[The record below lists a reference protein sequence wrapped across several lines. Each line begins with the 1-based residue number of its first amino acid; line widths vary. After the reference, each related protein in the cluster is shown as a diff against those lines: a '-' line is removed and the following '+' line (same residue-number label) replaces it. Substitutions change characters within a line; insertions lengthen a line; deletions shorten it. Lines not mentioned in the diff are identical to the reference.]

1 MRIAALDL
9 GTNSFLCLIAEVSR
23 AREFRVLHDESVIVR
38 LGQELQKTGRLH
50 PEALERARECLGQ
63 FHKTVQEL
71 QVDRVQAVATAA
83 AREAENSQ
91 EFLEICREFKIPLT
105 TLSGEE
111 EAKMSFRGALDAH
124 EKKKALLIDIGGGS
138 TEYIVGAPERLEMSL
153 SLPYGA
159 VKLTERFVSQQ
170 PVRAEDEA
178 KLRQFIRDQTESV
191 WAQIQKLNPEKIL
204 AVAGTPTALVAA
216 ILGGFDAEKIEN
228 YHLADKALKS
238 WVQNFRQT
246 SIEEKRNRYNLG
258 ARADIIFAG
267 TVILDELLERLKAGG
282 FHVSTKGIR
291 YGLAYQML
299 DDWISG
305 LEPSRTGH

>member
-1 MRIAALDL
+1 MKIAALDL
-9 GTNSFLCLIAEVSR
+9 GTNSFLCLIAEVSKS
-23 AREFRVLHDESVIVR
+23 REFRVLHDESVIVR

-50 PEALERARECLGQ
+50 PDALKRARECLTQ
-63 FHKTVQEL
+63 FQKTLQEF

-83 AREAENSQ
+83 AREAENA
-91 EFLEICREFKIPLT
+91 EDFLQICHELKIPLT
-105 TLSGEE
+105 TLSGEQ
-111 EAKMSFRGALDAH
+111 EAQMSFRGALDAR

-138 TEYIVGAPERLEMSL
+138 TEYIVGTPERLEMSL

-170 PVRAEDEA
+170 PVRAEDES
-178 KLRQFIRDQTESV
+178 KLRQFIKAETETV
-191 WAQIQKLNPEKIL
+191 WTHIQNLKPEKIL

-216 ILGGFDAEKIEN
+216 ILGEFDAEKIEN
-228 YHLADKALKS
+228 YYLPEPTLKN
-238 WVQNFRQT
+238 WIQNFRQT
-246 SIEEKRNRYNLG
+246 SVEEKRNRYNLG

-267 TVILDELLERLKAGG
+267 TLILEELLGRLKAGG

-305 LEPSRTGH
+305 PESSRPGQ